1 MRMGINGLSL
11 CMALQWIVTAVS
23 VVTGIVVML
32 KGDPEVGIGIMLAA
46 FSSAKTITN
55 NLERCDRRKEDGP

>member
-1 MRMGINGLSL
+1 MRNDINGLSL
-11 CMALQWIVTAVS
+11 CMALQWFVTTVS
-23 VVTGIVVML
+23 VVTGFVIML

-46 FSSAKTITN
+46 FSSANSITN